1 MKPTYARHT
10 SVTPERSRAEI
21 EQLVKRYGATA
32 FAYAEQDGMYAVIF
46 TLKARRIRFV
56 MRAPALET
64 FAMTPSGRRRSQDAQ
79 RQEQAT
85 YLASIWRSLVLTIK
99 AKMESVS
106 AGIET
111 FDEAFMP
118 HIVMPDG
125 KTISE
130 HLLPQIERAYL
141 SGEMP
146 PLLLGGAS

>member
-1 MKPTYARHT
+1 MKPTYARNT

-32 FAYAEQDGMYAVIF
+32 FAYAEQDGTYALIF
-46 TLKARRIRFV
+46 TLKERRIRFV
-56 MRAPALET
+56 MRVPALET
-64 FAMTPSGRRRSQDAQ
+64 FAVTATGRRRSRDAQ
-79 RQEQAT
+79 MTEQT
-85 YLASIWRSLVLTIK
+85 SYLASLWRSLVLTIK

-130 HLLPQIERAYL
+130 HLLPQIEHAYL

-146 PLLLGGAS
+146 PLLSSGM